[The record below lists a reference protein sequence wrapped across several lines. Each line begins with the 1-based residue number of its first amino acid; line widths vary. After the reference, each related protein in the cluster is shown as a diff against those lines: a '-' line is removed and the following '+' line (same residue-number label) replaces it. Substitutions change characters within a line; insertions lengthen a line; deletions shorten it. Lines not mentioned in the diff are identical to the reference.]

1 MSRQRIYA
9 IKGRETAPLLRL
21 TRPKTRFHPPR
32 KVPEWARFWVPRLR
46 NSCFPLRLQKAQ
58 ELLRG
63 TEKSV
68 LDIARETGFGASSYL
83 CKLFKQKRHIT
94 PNQYRGYR
102 RERRSPGSE
111 AAEVL
116 KTPGFTALPGDS
128 ASGTAESGVHTG
140 SDKGQSR
147 QRT

>member
-1 MSRQRIYA
+1 MH
-9 IKGRETAPLLRL
+9 KGAGNRPFVAPY
-21 TRPKTRFHPPR
+21 
-32 KVPEWARFWVPRLR
+32 EA
-46 NSCFPLRLQKAQ
+46 
-58 ELLRG
+58 
-63 TEKSV
+63 EKSV
-68 LDIARETGFGASSYL
+68 LDIARETGFGTSSYL

>member
-1 MSRQRIYA
+1 MLERGG
-9 IKGRETAPLLRL
+9 KPPLCC
-21 TRPKTRFHPPR
+21 
-32 KVPEWARFWVPRLR
+32 A
-46 NSCFPLRLQKAQ
+46 
-58 ELLRG
+58 LRG
-63 TEKSV
+63 RKKRAGYCPGNGLGT
-68 LDIARETGFGASSYL
+68 SSYL

-116 KTPGFTALPGDS
+116 KTPGFTALPGGS